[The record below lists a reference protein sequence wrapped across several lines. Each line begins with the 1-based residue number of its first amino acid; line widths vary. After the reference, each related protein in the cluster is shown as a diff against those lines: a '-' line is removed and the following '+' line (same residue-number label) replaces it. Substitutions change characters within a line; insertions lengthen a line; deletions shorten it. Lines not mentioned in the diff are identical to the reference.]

1 MEPQPETLYHYCSS
15 EAFTSIVRSQTI
27 WLSALSLSNDS
38 MEGQIVKATIMQLAE
53 RDGLSDA
60 VRERLRESLA
70 FSERFFEG
78 LGFCLSE
85 KGELLSQWRGYADD
99 AKGLAIGF
107 DRERLEALAQSTWG
121 KASPGFSLYKVV
133 YDKHQQLVEPTYQ
146 QLRASI
152 DAGAFK
158 LKGSWSLL
166 EHRTPEQIAEDDRR
180 IEEAH
185 RDLIIKLL
193 QLLPKL
199 YELKTK
205 AFSEER
211 EWRLVSMWLG
221 TQGDPCLFRSAGN
234 RILPYRAF
242 PLGPQDSSIISEVIL
257 GPRHQTPPS
266 VIQSFLKQSGYGDV
280 PVRQSDATYR

>member
-1 MEPQPETLYHYCSS
+1 
-15 EAFTSIVRSQTI
+15 
-27 WLSALSLSNDS
+27 
-38 MEGQIVKATIMQLAE
+38 MEGQIVKATVMRMAE

-85 KGELLSQWRGYADD
+85 EGDLLSQWRGYADD

-107 DRERLEALAQSTWG
+107 DRQRLEALAQSTFG
-121 KASPGFSLYKVV
+121 GDSPGFSLYKVV
-133 YDKHQQLVEPTYQ
+133 YQNHEELVEPTYR

-158 LKGSWSLL
+158 IKGSWSLL
-166 EHRTPEQIAEDDRR
+166 EHRTSEQIAEDDRL

-185 RDLIIKLL
+185 RDLILKLL
-193 QLLPKL
+193 QLLPRL

-221 TQGDPCLFRSAGN
+221 TQDDSCLFRAAGN

-242 PLGPQDSSIISEVIL
+242 GLGIQDFSIIREVIL

-266 VIQSFLKQSGYGDV
+266 VIQSFLKQSGLGDV
-280 PVRQSDATYR
+280 PVRRSNATYR